1 MRDPSPGWYPN
12 PSGAPGQ
19 RYWNG
24 QQWTIVKRPSSAG
37 KTLLI
42 VGGVVFAL
50 VGGCTVLAA
59 LGGSNHDSKPSSSQS
74 TAAAAGPRSKV
85 ADITLPAGA
94 VNILTTKPNVELW
107 SVTTPYD
114 FTVRSLPEQL
124 PIGRDYQ
131 GLKWC
136 SQEVTDMHTEWDW
149 GDSKDMLD
157 ITVSTVGSVA
167 VDRGPGLVTKG
178 QEGCR

>member
-1 MRDPSPGWYPN
+1 MAVVGVLAVVGGLYACGAHYAHHPEG
-12 PSGAPGQ
+12 SGAPT
-19 RYWNG
+19 R
-24 QQWTIVKRPSSAG
+24 
-37 KTLLI
+37 
-42 VGGVVFAL
+42 
-50 VGGCTVLAA
+50 TVTV
-59 LGGSNHDSKPSSSQS
+59 S
-74 TAAAAGPRSKV
+74 TPAAAAGPRSKV

-94 VNILTTKPNVELW
+94 VNILTTKPNMELW

-114 FTVRSLPEQL
+114 FTVRSLREQL

-167 VDRGPGLVTKG
+167 VDRSPGLVTEG
-178 QEGCR
+178 QEGCD